1 MMQIISSSIIS
12 QNVQI
17 DGRIAVVESHVDD
30 KGNVTQIDYLAD
42 ADFDLN
48 AHLAQSAVSL
58 TNQMQQAAM
67 QGEINQNV
75 SSVITNGS
83 LATAS
88 FNYSTIQQNA
98 QALML
103 VYNNSTGLTLVNV
116 GDYLNSQS
124 DSFLL
129 QGLQETDYTEAQ
141 IIEFRSVW
149 AQNAITAAAV
159 RNAQVA

>member
-1 MMQIISSSIIS
+1 M
-12 QNVQI
+12 
-17 DGRIAVVESHVDD
+17 E
-30 KGNVTQIDYLAD
+30 
-42 ADFDLN
+42 
-48 AHLAQSAVSL
+48 
-58 TNQMQQAAM
+58 
-67 QGEINQNV
+67 
-75 SSVITNGS
+75 
-83 LATAS
+83 
-88 FNYSTIQQNA
+88 